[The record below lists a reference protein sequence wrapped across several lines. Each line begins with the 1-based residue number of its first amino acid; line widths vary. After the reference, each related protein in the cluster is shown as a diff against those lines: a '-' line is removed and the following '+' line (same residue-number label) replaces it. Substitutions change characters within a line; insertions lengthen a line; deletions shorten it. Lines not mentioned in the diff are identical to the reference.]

1 MEQRFWYR
9 NRPGLDLRLLRI
21 YRLPVPH
28 QIQNIE
34 RYDGC
39 ISWVEL
45 EESLSTAGAEPVLA
59 KHAFEEQVHKIR
71 RLAGSASQGAPA
83 VRQEHN

>member
-28 QIQNIE
+28 QNIE

-45 EESLSTAGAEPVLA
+45 EEPLSTAGAEPVLA
-59 KHAFEEQVHKIR
+59 KHAFEEHVHKIQ
-71 RLAGSASQGAPA
+71 RLAGSASLRALA